1 MGTRNDPFP
10 RNPDGSKRLEYKIET
25 IRKVQVDSLD
35 VMHQSNNP
43 TSHEVEH
50 FGVTIS
56 KERFCKLV
64 CQPGTRKGGED
75 ADSSTTWILEDGRL
89 IASVFL
95 SPSSRASWYGSLYA
109 YYISREDEAEIYD
122 ATRQPT
128 RWERIWALRCVIAKF
143 STKELDELEGVIVER
158 LMYADNPTQNLE
170 KSVLDRLH
178 KALATGKE

>member
-1 MGTRNDPFP
+1 M
-10 RNPDGSKRLEYKIET
+10 KVET
-25 IRKVQVDSLD
+25 IRKVPVDSLD
-35 VMHQSNNP
+35 VMHPSNNP
-43 TSHEVEH
+43 APHEVEH

-109 YYISREDEAEIYD
+109 YYISRDDEEVYD
-122 ATRQPT
+122 ATNQPT
-128 RWERIWALRCVIAKF
+128 RGQRITALRTVIAQLNM
-143 STKELDELEGVIVER
+143 KELDELEGVIVER
-158 LMYADNPTQNLE
+158 LMYADHPTQNLE